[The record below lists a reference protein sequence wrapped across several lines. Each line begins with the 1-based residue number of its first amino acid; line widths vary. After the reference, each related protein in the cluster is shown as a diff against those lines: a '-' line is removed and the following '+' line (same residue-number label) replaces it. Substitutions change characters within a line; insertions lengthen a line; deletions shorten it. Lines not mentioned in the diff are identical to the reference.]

1 MPGIVVI
8 YKNGSFE
15 GNLLLDK
22 MIYKLTNQFYIKP
35 FWVLVFFCTTQ
46 TATAQDTI
54 LNKYG
59 LRVISELAVYKKS
72 IGSNDSMAMVN
83 IKKMIPNIEMS
94 LRYATANNFIH
105 KKLYPPTTT
114 TYLRNK
120 AATALAAVQK
130 ELNTQG
136 LGLKIFDAYRPY
148 AATELMWELVKDNR
162 YAADPKKG
170 SGHNRGI
177 AVDLTI
183 IHLKTKKELD
193 MGTGFDN
200 FSDTAHHDFMNLSKE
215 VLLNRMLL
223 KTLMEKNG
231 FKALDTEWW
240 HYALP
245 NGKEYALL
253 NIGFKVL
260 KKTLQ

>member
-1 MPGIVVI
+1 M
-8 YKNGSFE
+8 
-15 GNLLLDK
+15 
-22 MIYKLTNQFYIKP
+22 YKLTNRFYTKP
-35 FWVLVFFCTTQ
+35 LCLLLFLNIAIA
-46 TATAQDTI
+46 ATAQDSI

-59 LRVISELAVYKKS
+59 LWVISELGIYKKS
-72 IGSNDSMAMVN
+72 ISGNGGMALVD
-83 IKKMIPNIEMS
+83 IKKMIPNIELS
-94 LRYATANNFIH
+94 LRYATANNFTH
-105 KKLYPPTTT
+105 KKLYPKTNS

-148 AATELMWELVKDNR
+148 AATELMWELVKDDR

-215 VLLNRMLL
+215 VLQNRMLL

-253 NIGFKVL
+253 NIGFKAL
-260 KKTLQ
+260 KKALQ